1 MWEGLGTYR
10 VLVTRD
16 SVSSDAVLTGVSLAD
31 DEALIGRQMI
41 IEVLLVGSGVVLAAV
56 VCFGLVS
63 EVFAAPAARG
73 SYRPSGSYA
82 AYG

>member
-1 MWEGLGTYR
+1 MYVEGLGTYR

-41 IEVLLVGSGVVLAAV
+41 IEVLAGGQRCSSGGG
-56 VCFGLVS
+56 GLLWLGV
-63 EVFAAPAARG
+63 
-73 SYRPSGSYA
+73 
-82 AYG
+82 